1 MEYPYKKI
9 SIHALREE
17 GDRENLAEEAADVI
31 FLSTPSARRATCR
44 SVQISNLHIQFLS
57 TPSARRATGQI
68 RVDGRAGHISI
79 HALREEGDEDGRR
92 EKEAGYH
99 FYPRPP
105 RGGRPRGRTSSGKSW
120 KFLSTPSARRATL
133 PLPRIAVAILVFLST
148 PSARRATRRK
158 RSGREARTN
167 FYPRPPRGGRLLC
180 RQPPIAAAYFYPRP
194 PRGGRLDYN
203 GNPLSS
209 TIFLSTPSARRATF
223 RTEEEA
229 KAFKFLSTPSA
240 RRATGRGLLSPRAV
254 LISIH
259 ALREE
264 GDCAWS
270 GREPSRQNFYPRP
283 PRGGRPAQKALPCR
297 SVLFLSTP
305 SARRATVTDGRP
317 RSAEPNF
324 YPRPPRGGRRP
335 EEGSRSH
342 MAEYFYPRPPRGGRR
357 GADGGVFALDL
368 FLSTPSARRATG
380 ITSPPRP
387 TAWYF
392 YPRPPRGGRQ
402 QHPRQPC
409 DGCFISIHALREEG
423 DWNGVSWR
431 CWQRNFYPRPPRGG
445 RPADGRV
452 TVTCDRISIHALRE
466 EGDDAAKSYILAL
479 FEFLSTPSARRA
491 TAKTEKNIS
500 AFVSL

>member
-1 MEYPYKKI
+1 MLRHYLDNSISIHALREEGDHRPRASAGGAGI

-17 GDRENLAEEAADVI
+17 GDRIQPVFAEGSLL
-31 FLSTPSARRATCR
+31 FLSTPT
-44 SVQISNLHIQFLS
+44 
-57 TPSARRATGQI
+57 ARRATGQI

-342 MAEYFYPRPPRGGRR
+342 MAEYFYPRPPRGGRLR
-357 GADGGVFALDL
+357 SAFRATPPAL
-368 FLSTPSARRATG
+368 FLSTPSARRAT
-380 ITSPPRP
+380 
-387 TAWYF
+387 
-392 YPRPPRGGRQ
+392 RQ
-402 QHPRQPC
+402 NDVAC
-409 DGCFISIHALREEG
+409 AGCI
-423 DWNGVSWR
+423 
-431 CWQRNFYPRPPRGG
+431 
-445 RPADGRV
+445 
-452 TVTCDRISIHALRE
+452 
-466 EGDDAAKSYILAL
+466 
-479 FEFLSTPSARRA
+479 FLSTPSARRA
-491 TAKTEKNIS
+491 TCKAPGLDGQL
-500 AFVSL
+500 F